1 MMELMIARYSSSFI
15 QKKRETIIRISSIL
29 FFLYSCLMI
38 WEVFIGPYRSY
49 SGIRRYNLYPFKTI
63 ADYFMN
69 SWQYSFHVLFI
80 NLAANVITFIP
91 LGFFASLLF
100 KRFNNILVMVVF
112 SIIII
117 TLIESLQFIF
127 NVGVFDIDD
136 IILHTL
142 GCIIGFAI
150 YKIIK
155 WILGRLKSWS

>member
-1 MMELMIARYSSSFI
+1 MIGRYI
-15 QKKRETIIRISSIL
+15 NCLIKEKRKTIIRISSIL

-69 SWQYSFHVLFI
+69 SRNYNFNVLFI
-80 NLAANVITFIP
+80 NLAANIITFIP

-100 KRFNNILVMVVF
+100 KKFRNIPAVVAF
-112 SIIII
+112 SILIVAI
-117 TLIESLQFIF
+117 IESLQFVL
-127 NVGVFDIDD
+127 NVGVLDIDD
-136 IILHTL
+136 IILNTL
-142 GCIIGFAI
+142 GSIVGFAI

-155 WILGRLKSWS
+155 WILCKVKS